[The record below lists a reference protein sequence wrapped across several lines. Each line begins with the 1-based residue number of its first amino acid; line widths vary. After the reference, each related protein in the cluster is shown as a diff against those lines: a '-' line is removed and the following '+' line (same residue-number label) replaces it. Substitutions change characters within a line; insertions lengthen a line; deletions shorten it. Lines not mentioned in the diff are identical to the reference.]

1 MNFYTAQ
8 DLRATP
14 ESILENLPVDR
25 EIVITSGGKPRA
37 LLLDIS
43 NEDLEET
50 LKAIR
55 RAKAMMVFDSMR
67 LSARG
72 DHDSVDMDSYP
83 VKVHEERP
91 FIYTRGQ

>member
-14 ESILENLPVDR
+14 ESILESLPEDR

-43 NEDLEET
+43 NEDLEEM

-83 VKVHEERP
+83 VKVQEERP
-91 FIYTRGQ
+91 LIYTRGQ

>member
-8 DLRATP
+8 DLRAAP
-14 ESILENLPVDR
+14 ESILENLPEDR

-43 NEDLEET
+43 NEDLEEM

-83 VKVHEERP
+83 VKVQEERP
-91 FIYTRGQ
+91 LIYTRGQ